1 MQKKRLIFNLDGTLL
16 TGEAHLTENFYKD
29 RFGEK
34 AYPFILEI
42 SENLDRFERI
52 FEQYSYEELAKFLSA
67 RSGLSI
73 STRFVR
79 EWSDAISEG
88 HDMLDDDAVETLTY
102 LKKKK
107 FSLAV
112 LTNWFGECQIRRLKR
127 AGLLDYFDDIYPGDY
142 VLKPHKEAYL
152 KAKGDFDYD
161 ECVFIGNSLERD
173 YIAPRA
179 FGMEG
184 ILLDRDN
191 QQHETVAKVKTLG
204 ELKGN
209 RRIYGK

>member
-1 MQKKRLIFNLDGTLL
+1 MKKKRLIFNLDGTLL
-16 TGEAHLTENFYKD
+16 TGEAHLTENFYKN
-29 RFGEK
+29 RFGDR
-34 AYPFILEI
+34 AYPFITEI
-42 SENLDRFERI
+42 SKNLDRFEKI
-52 FEQYSYEELAKFLSA
+52 FDHYSYEELAKFLSM
-67 RSGLSI
+67 RSDLPI
-73 STRFVR
+73 SHKFIR

-88 HDMLDDDAVETLTY
+88 HDTMDDDVVETLDY
-102 LKKKK
+102 LKKKG

-112 LTNWFGECQIRRLKR
+112 LTNWFGECQIHRLER
-127 AGLLDYFDDIYPGDY
+127 AGILDYFDDVYPGDY
-142 VLKPHKEAYL
+142 VLKPHREAYL
-152 KAKGDFDYD
+152 KARGDFDYD
-161 ECVFIGNSLERD
+161 ECIFVGNSLERD

-184 ILLDRDN
+184 ILLDRED

>member
-1 MQKKRLIFNLDGTLL
+1 MRKKRLIFNLEDTLL
-16 TGEAHLTENFYKD
+16 TGEAQLTEKFFENLY
-29 RFGEK
+29 GEK
-34 AYPFILEI
+34 AYPFVTDI
-42 SENLDRFERI
+42 SDNLDRYEKI
-52 FEQYSYEELAKFLSA
+52 FDCYSYEELAKFLSM
-67 RSGLSI
+67 RSDLPI
-73 STRFVR
+73 STKLVR
-79 EWSDAISEG
+79 EWSDVISKGKDTME
-88 HDMLDDDAVETLTY
+88 DDVIDTLAH
-102 LKKKK
+102 LKKTG

-112 LTNWFGECQIRRLKR
+112 LTNWFGECQIHRLER
-127 AGLLDYFDDIYPGDY
+127 AGLLEFFDDVYPGDY

-152 KAKGDFDYD
+152 KAKGDFNYN

-184 ILLDRDN
+184 ILLDRKEEN
-191 QQHETVAKVKTLG
+191 HHSVAKVKTLG